1 MKTVRKSVLLNTEIS
16 APFGA
21 TPVGAS
27 NDGPARVASTIDSG
41 CIGRLCRGRM
51 LPVPARAWRGDR
63 RGGARSLDIPIRP
76 DAAIPVNAE
85 RWRSRR

>member
-27 NDGPARVASTIDSG
+27 NDGPARVASTVDGG
-41 CIGRLCRGRM
+41 CIGRLCRDRM
-51 LPVPARAWRGDR
+51 LPVPARAWRGDL
-63 RGGARSLDIPIRP
+63 RGGARSVDIPIRP

-85 RWRSRR
+85 R